1 MDQMDQLNLMKLGQ
15 LAILN
20 KKIEGLKI
28 KIERARNELLLYLSI
43 DIDIDKLKVA
53 YILQAAQELHD
64 TVIEYKKLLN
74 QKGKINVGET

>member
-15 LAILN
+15 LAILD

-43 DIDIDKLKVA
+43 DTDIDKLKFA
-53 YILQAAQELHD
+53 YILQAAQELSD
-64 TVIEYKKLLN
+64 TVTEYKKLLN
-74 QKGKINVGET
+74 QKEKINVDET

>member
-1 MDQMDQLNLMKLGQ
+1 MDQMDHLKLMKLGQ
-15 LAILN
+15 LTILD

-43 DIDIDKLKVA
+43 DIDIEKFKIA

-64 TVIEYKKLLN
+64 TVNEYKKLIS
-74 QKGKINVGET
+74 QK